1 MNNSNNN
8 NTKIENNNNS
18 KIENNINL
26 YQKYKIIETFTKY
39 GGDTKKCS
47 EILSNIPISNVY
59 NI

>member
-1 MNNSNNN
+1 MDNSNNSNNSN
-8 NTKIENNNNS
+8 NT

-26 YQKYKIIETFTKY
+26 YQKYIIIETFTKY

-47 EILSNIPISNVY
+47 EILLNIPISNVY

>member
-8 NTKIENNNNS
+8 NNT

>member
-1 MNNSNNN
+1 MDNSNNN
-8 NTKIENNNNS
+8 NNNS
-18 KIENNINL
+18 NNTKIENNINL